1 MDKKIYKI
9 IVCGGRHF
17 EDYELLKSILDKH
30 LEDNGIALTDV
41 EIVSG
46 HCQGADMLGERYAKE
61 NGCAL
66 KVFPA
71 EWKNYGKAAGP
82 IRNKQMVEYISAAKK
97 KLVVAFVSPKSK
109 GTCHTVSLARKI
121 NIPVIE
127 HFYDS
132 DV

>member
-1 MDKKIYKI
+1 MKKHIKI

-30 LEDNGIALTDV
+30 FEDNGIAPNDV

-66 KVFPA
+66 RVFPA
-71 EWKNYGKAAGP
+71 EWKKYGKVAGP
-82 IRNKQMVEYISAAKK
+82 IRNKQMVDYIATAEER
-97 KLVVAFVSPKSK
+97 LVVAFVSPKSK

-121 NIPVIE
+121 DIPVIE